1 MCNRKCFC
9 IVFKTAASSIVFQD
23 LNMPRLTNSQRHEAV
38 GMLRVMSVN
47 EVARH
52 FNCHRATIHK
62 LKSRVQM
69 TGTVKDLPR
78 SGKPRVTSAADDRR
92 IVTTNP
98 RDWLKTMVSTD
109 LELINDTSDQSVSQ
123 RLKSVGLLCRRP
135 AKKSR
140 LIDRHK
146 RARLDY
152 ATRYRRYTQRQWSN
166 FSFF

>member
-1 MCNRKCFC
+1 MSNLVLLTALKTAIEMCNRKCVC

-69 TGTVKDLPR
+69 TGTVRDLPR
-78 SGKPRVTSAADDRR
+78 SGRPRVSRAKNNRR
-92 IVTTNP
+92 IVTTHP
-98 RDWLKTMVSTD
+98 RDRFKTMVSTYP
-109 LELINDTSDQSVSQ
+109 ESINDTSDQTVSR
-123 RLKSVGLLCRRP
+123 RLKSEGLLCR
-135 AKKSR
+135 
-140 LIDRHK
+140 
-146 RARLDY
+146 
-152 ATRYRRYTQRQWSN
+152 
-166 FSFF
+166 

>member
-1 MCNRKCFC
+1 MCNRKCVC
-9 IVFKTAASSIVFQD
+9 IVFKTAASSIVLYQD

-69 TGTVKDLPR
+69 TGTVRDLPR
-78 SGKPRVTSAADDRR
+78 SGRPRVTSAADDRR
-92 IVTTNP
+92 IVITHL
-98 RDWLKTMVSTD
+98 RDRFKTVASTAREWNNDISEKTVSR
-109 LELINDTSDQSVSQ
+109 

-152 ATRYRRYTQRQWSN
+152 ATRYRRYTQR
-166 FSFF
+166 